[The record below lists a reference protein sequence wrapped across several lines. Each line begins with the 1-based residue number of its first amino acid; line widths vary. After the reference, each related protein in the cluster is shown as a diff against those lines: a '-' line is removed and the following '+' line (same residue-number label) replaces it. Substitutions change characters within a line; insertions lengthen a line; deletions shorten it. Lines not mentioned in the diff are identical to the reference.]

1 MNKKLPHIYTDKQ
14 VTPWGGLLLV
24 KEFYERIGMDEQL
37 RGLPLIE
44 KGSGRG
50 IDHHEII
57 ESFLMSIIL
66 GANNCSSSARLSCD
80 DVVKEIFQWKHG
92 MPSQSTLS
100 RFFLKYDST
109 LSDEIFSHLNRWW
122 FGQLGY
128 EHLTLDVDSTVIT
141 RFGNQQGA
149 EVGYNPR
156 YKGRKSHHPI
166 LAFLAEPKMV
176 VNSWIRAGNCASNT
190 EFEAFLDNTFEMIPP
205 GQITLLRGDSGFC
218 SNRIFN
224 YLEARELAYIIA
236 APMKAG
242 LVEHILARKEW
253 LTTTTKGIDICS
265 FAYRAKGWGKARRV
279 VVIRKDT
286 LVLPE
291 AAGKTLFSE
300 QDDYLRYRYSALVT
314 TSTYSDE
321 LVWRTYNQRA
331 DSENQIKELKYE
343 YSIAGFNFRDE
354 WATEFAFRWVTIA
367 YNLMSYIRNAIM
379 VSKVSHR
386 LSTIRFNCI
395 AIGAYLTTSSRRTTL
410 VLAAKGKKR
419 DYLESLFQRIDQF
432 KPPNIASIA

>member
-1 MNKKLPHIYTDKQ
+1 VNKKLPHIYTDKLG
-14 VTPWGGLLLV
+14 TPWGGLLLV
-24 KEFYERIGMDEQL
+24 KEFYDRIGMGEHL
-37 RGLPLIE
+37 RRLPFIE

-100 RFFLKYDST
+100 RFFLKYDGGR
-109 LSDEIFSHLNRWW
+109 SDEIFTGLNRWW
-122 FGQLGY
+122 FGNLGY
-128 EHLTLDVDSTVIT
+128 KHLTLDVDSTVIT
-141 RFGNQQGA
+141 RFGDQEGA

-166 LAFLAEPKMV
+166 MAFLAEPKMV

-190 EFEAFLDNTFEMIPP
+190 EFEAFLDNTFEMIPCE
-205 GQITLLRGDSGFC
+205 QITLLRGDSGFC
-218 SNRIFN
+218 SNKIFN
-224 YLEARELAYIIA
+224 YLEARGLPYIIS
-236 APMKAG
+236 APMRAG
-242 LVEHILARKEW
+242 LVDKILSQKKW
-253 LTTTTKGIDICS
+253 MTSSVKGIDVCS
-265 FAYRAKGWGKARRV
+265 IEYRAKGWGKTRRV

-286 LVLPE
+286 LVTP
-291 AAGKTLFSE
+291 AKTGKTLFSE

-314 TSTYSDE
+314 TSNYSDE
-321 LVWRTYNQRA
+321 LVWKTYNQRA
-331 DSENQIKELKYE
+331 DSENQIKELKYD
-343 YSIAGFNFRDE
+343 YNIAGFNFRDE

-419 DYLESLFQRIDQF
+419 DYLENLFQRIDHF